1 MRQPSEFTQVVL
13 LYRTAWFASQHAVVL
28 LLLCRHT
35 VMHIVDAARIVC
47 GVRPSVC
54 LSRRSTAAT
63 AAGGFAGERRAG
75 RSYRSIRARCGSR
88 AAGVGAQQQVRAVSR
103 T

>member
-1 MRQPSEFTQVVL
+1 VRQPSEFTQVVL

-35 VMHIVDAARIVC
+35 VMHFVDAARIVC

-54 LSRRSTAAT
+54 PV
-63 AAGGFAGERRAG
+63 G
-75 RSYRSIRARCGSR
+75 RQQQQQR
-88 AAGVGAQQQVRAVSR
+88 AAGLLLNAAPAADIGR
-103 T
+103 